1 MHHRAGDTFY
11 TEDIAIRR
19 GDAGP
24 PRPSHL
30 RIRHT
35 EVYRLRSVRSASVS
49 HLEPHL
55 GDVFLLGCLTGRME
69 IRARR
74 ERAMIEAEELVV
86 VRDASFAVSAP
97 APTDVVLAVS
107 QSTVIRGM
115 GLIPECGP
123 VLTRIP
129 VNRMLAAPLN
139 SALVQAFDLVDTDSR
154 ALDAR
159 VIDFL
164 HLMSRGLIQLPHDSQ
179 SGDDAGVSVTDRA
192 RTMIAAAHTSAATT
206 PATIADALGVPLRTL
221 QRAFAAE
228 GTSVARELRLARVR
242 TAHDLVTGG
251 STAGNGAARIARNSG
266 FGSTASM
273 RRALREFTEA
283 ALDDER
289 RAAGHPG

>member
-11 TEDIAIRR
+11 TDDIAIRR
-19 GDAGP
+19 MDAGP

-30 RIRHT
+30 TIRHT
-35 EVYRLRSVRSASVS
+35 EVYRMRSVRSASVT

-55 GDVFLLGCLTGRME
+55 GDVFLLGCLTGRVE

-74 ERAMIEAEELVV
+74 ERATVEAGELVV
-86 VRDASFAVSAP
+86 VQDASFAVSAA
-97 APTDVVLAVS
+97 APTDVVVAVS

-115 GLIPECGP
+115 GLIPERGP

-139 SALVQAFDLVDTDSR
+139 SALIQAFDLVDTDSR

-159 VIDFL
+159 VLDFL
-164 HLMSRGLIQLPHDSQ
+164 HLMSRGVIELPRDSR
-179 SGDDAGVSVTDRA
+179 SGDEAGVSVTDRA
-192 RTMIAAAHTSAATT
+192 RTAIAATHTSPATT
-206 PATIADALGVPLRTL
+206 PATIADTLGVPLRTL

-228 GTSVARELRLARVR
+228 GTTVARELRLARAG
-242 TAHDLVTGG
+242 TAHDLLTGV
-251 STAGNGAARIARNSG
+251 STGVNGAAHIARTAG

-273 RRALREFTEA
+273 RRALREFTATTPRDETRDA
-283 ALDDER
+283 ASVR
-289 RAAGHPG
+289 